1 MKKTF
6 VTCLAVVAALL
17 IASSASASICT
28 IDQRPAATLLV
39 PYFQVAINSDM
50 SVTTGAGSL
59 DTIVT
64 IGNASSAPMIAHVSI
79 YNERSFLVLDFNVAL
94 TGFDVQAMSMAAVL
108 SGNLPATPVST
119 SHASPDTSV
128 LTNDPCMRNGAAH
141 PTSVQTAV
149 DPYQYMRIRPCAA
162 GNTNCDASGD
172 PADAV
177 LATTLYPSPAWP
189 AGGSF
194 AQAVIGQLT
203 EGLAASCPA
212 YVAPPPTNGKPA
224 RGYIVIDHVNYCT
237 ISDPSVDRY
246 YTRDAIGME
255 NNLFGEVIFTSGSG
269 VPTVGVAPI
278 SVEASKVF
286 GHVTAWTGA
295 FVGSYGT
302 AAGALVDQTDT
313 PFFRERTFYARYWN
327 ADTMATYRNSPDPN
341 TPAFADNPWNQG
353 FGDEREPLGLK
364 YAARYFEA
372 SSGAVTSFF
381 RVWRASSGTLT
392 NLLGSNC
399 TVSEPSVNL
408 TFFDEDENTIIPAGQ
423 PPCPSPCSIPTA
435 PPTQIPLETQRI
447 NVGATFTLPAAFAGA
462 KVGWVSASLV
472 NLGGPGHHGLL
483 DQAAWDYEFSG
494 AGAFYNASQPATQLD
509 PTSCRPLALDDP
521 TGGSVVGSTACGTGL
536 TCPTITNGTDTI
548 VLPDPLTNPVTPG
561 GTTNLLA
568 NPPVGTGS

>member
-17 IASSASASICT
+17 IASSASAIICT

-64 IGNASSAPMIAHVSI
+64 IGNASSAPMLAHVSI

-94 TGFDVQAMSMAAVL
+94 TGFDIQAMSMAAVL
-108 SGNLPATPVST
+108 SGNLPATPVSK
-119 SHASPDTSV
+119 SHVGPDTGDITEDV
-128 LTNDPCMRNGAAH
+128 CMRNSGAH
-141 PTSVQTAV
+141 PTSVQSTA
-149 DPYQYMRIRPCAA
+149 DAYQYMRIRPCAA
-162 GNTNCDASGD
+162 GNTNCPDSGD
-172 PADAV
+172 PADPV
-177 LATTLYPSPAWP
+177 LATVLYPSPAWP

-237 ISDPSVDRY
+237 ISDPSQENY
-246 YTRDAIGME
+246 YTKDAIGME

-286 GHVTAWTGA
+286 GALTPWPGA
-295 FVGSYGT
+295 NVGSAGIGV
-302 AAGALVDQTDT
+302 GALFDQTDV
-313 PFFRERTFYARYWN
+313 PFVRERTFYARYWN
-327 ADTMATYRNSPDPN
+327 ADDVRTARATDAN

-381 RVWRASSGTLT
+381 RVWRASSGSLT

-408 TFFDEDENTIIPAGQ
+408 TFYDEDENTIIPQGQ

-447 NVGATFTLPAAFAGA
+447 NVGATFTLPAAFSGA
-462 KVGWVSASLV
+462 KVGWVSASMV
-472 NLGGPGHHGLL
+472 NLGGAGHHGLL
-483 DQAAWDYEFSG
+483 DQSTWDYEFSG
-494 AGAFYNASQPATQLD
+494 AGAFYNASQPASQLD

-521 TGGSVVGSTACGTGL
+521 NGGSAVGSVACGNGL
-536 TCPTITNGTDTI
+536 TCPTITNGTDEI

-561 GTTNLLA
+561 GTTNTLA